1 MTLLIVLEETLG
13 LSSSSYVNCSFS
25 GWSGSCEI
33 DSVQMVGE
41 ETRDCLFS
49 GNVGSCS
56 VPEMLLT
63 SNEALSSSLQR
74 VGAESRDASGFLCG
88 LTSQEELETGRE
100 GGIIEVNAVSS
111 PTAT

>member
-1 MTLLIVLEETLG
+1 
-13 LSSSSYVNCSFS
+13 
-25 GWSGSCEI
+25 
-33 DSVQMVGE
+33 MVGE

-49 GNVGSCS
+49 GNVESDGSCS

-100 GGIIEVNAVSS
+100 GG
-111 PTAT
+111 